1 MHSVTSNIVKAWVQI
16 SMQLFQGHRIKFV
29 AVQADPK
36 AHEDVPCCKEV
47 NSKVHLYIPHCG
59 FFTNLCFDAF
69 CHVKYGEDIRAN
81 KHANISR
88 TKDDICYC
96 TAHTG

>member
-1 MHSVTSNIVKAWVQI
+1 
-16 SMQLFQGHRIKFV
+16 MQLFQGHRIKFI
-29 AVQADPK
+29 AVQADPE

-47 NSKVHLYIPHCG
+47 NSKVHIPLCG
-59 FFTNLCFDAF
+59 VFTNLCFHAF

-88 TKDDICYC
+88 TLD
-96 TAHTG
+96 